1 MVKEMPS
8 STVVNRDEECLKKS
22 LMEVVKSDSS
32 NLCRLCLSK
41 EQKLTRA
48 FSDERGID
56 DALLKKIFDCT
67 TVKVKLKSVFPSAI
81 CAVCDLKLNEFYK
94 FREKCIENDTFLHNL
109 LDDRVAAAS
118 EVDQSVPTVEK
129 QPKQQHLNRTSSK
142 GGSGGSGSGGTHA
155 KEFQTEQQAA
165 TSTTSI
171 PEAQKRNNSEMM
183 AIALNQLS
191 SFGLRPLQELMV
203 ERNGTERHAL
213 VDDRSS
219 ARLPT
224 NSGGNVRFIVLLCS
238 FASTRLDGASATH
251 LLARLSDRQSVSSS
265 SRNVRSHWQR
275 WKWPD
280 CRHCIRTGTEGGSVG
295 GSGGTG
301 AGSTSGGKF
310 ECTVCRRMFRNA
322 YTLRRH
328 TNLHTETNLFPCEYC
343 GKKFN
348 DRSNWKIHQRTHT
361 GDNLYTCLVCLKTF
375 ISPSTLKYH
384 RRSHRRL
391 ESFDCRLCPGTFAN
405 YDLLE
410 EHARN
415 MHQDMQDMQ
424 PEEPMIDAA
433 SFVKIELEDGEL
445 SSSMAG
451 GDVGTTTT
459 TRLQHGNEEEEEEE
473 EEEQESRERRQP
485 VDSSG
490 VEELHLAE
498 LYQTQQQVLELLEKQ
513 LQGGHVT
520 VEPRIGAMA
529 ANGGGMGEQTMHEG
543 GMAVKREMLVEHQQ
557 QYQQQRQHEV
567 DVKEEPLDDSME
579 IDPSELLQQA
589 MEEAGDGNEDSEG
602 GDKQFSSS
610 SSDDSSSP
618 STMILFRCDYC
629 MKIFHFLDE
638 LNAHMLLHNGAK
650 KGNAATGPIM
660 LGTAAA
666 SNTSGPVP
674 TTPSSKPMPLLT
686 LVRPE
691 SSIPLLANGYAT
703 KAESKSPRSKPKRR
717 RATTITVAPE
727 EQTKSIP
734 DAVSDSL
741 LPPVAAPP
749 PEHVCSKCPKMFRTE
764 ELKRVHEAT
773 HADDEQAHK
782 VRSCRICNKLFKC
795 ELNLLAHMRKH
806 SLSIHQTG
814 LAGEGAESGAG
825 DSSGN
830 DESCSSSSNVGGGGV
845 LTAGASHE
853 LTAAQNHQHFSPDES
868 DEGESPPGAPP
879 SDVAS
884 PEGGEPAGEGTDSA
898 SLAVLSRSAFR
909 KCEICAITFK
919 DTVALDQHMLCH
931 FERKEA
937 IAFVPQTDRPFQC
950 TECHK
955 SFKRKDYLLIHIRTH
970 TGERRYK
977 CDLCSSAFVHP
988 SNLITHRKLH
998 SNERPY
1004 QCTLCGATFKLFA
1017 GLKIHRR
1024 RCEQKLPKGG
1034 SQENAAGTAVLSFGP
1049 DTAELHDSGTTAEQ
1063 LLSAGSV
1070 HYPF

>member
-1 MVKEMPS
+1 MVKEIPS

-67 TVKVKLKSVFPSAI
+67 TVKVKLKNIFPSAI

-109 LDDRVAAAS
+109 LDDRVALA
-118 EVDQSVPTVEK
+118 EVDQSVPIVEE
-129 QPKQQHLNRTSSK
+129 QQSRTTSK
-142 GGSGGSGSGGTHA
+142 GSESA
-155 KEFQTEQQAA
+155 EQQAA

-171 PEAQKRNNSEMM
+171 PEAQQQQHNGSEMM

-191 SFGLRPLQELMV
+191 SFGLRPLQDLML
-203 ERNGTERHAL
+203 ETNGGAL
-213 VDDRSS
+213 EAVQSL
-219 ARLPT
+219 LPST
-224 NSGGNVRFIVLLCS
+224 GGNV
-238 FASTRLDGASATH
+238 
-251 LLARLSDRQSVSSS
+251 VSSS
-265 SRNVRSHWQR
+265 SAPSQPHDTPVAPSLISSIDFVSQKKRQMDEERTFALATLEMAGLQQAMRNNA
-275 WKWPD
+275 
-280 CRHCIRTGTEGGSVG
+280 E
-295 GSGGTG
+295 
-301 AGSTSGGKF
+301 AGGKF
-310 ECTVCRRMFRNA
+310 KCTVCHRTFRNA

-328 TNLHTETNLFPCEYC
+328 MNLHTETNLFPCEYC

-391 ESFDCRLCPGTFAN
+391 ESFDCRLCPGTFAT

-415 MHQDMQDMQ
+415 MHQDMQDLQ
-424 PEEPMIDAA
+424 SEEPMIDAA

-445 SSSMAG
+445 SSSVAVA
-451 GDVGTTTT
+451 DVSS
-459 TRLQHGNEEEEEEE
+459 TRLQRNANNDDSHDN
-473 EEEQESRERRQP
+473 RDRRSI
-485 VDSSG
+485 DSSS
-490 VEELHLAE
+490 VDEAQLAE
-498 LYQTQQQVLELLEKQ
+498 LYRTQQMLELFEKQ
-513 LQGGHVT
+513 FRTAAVT
-520 VEPRIGAMA
+520 NETELGVEKPTHRLAEEENESQEVSAIR
-529 ANGGGMGEQTMHEG
+529 
-543 GMAVKREMLVEHQQ
+543 REMLKGMHHQQ
-557 QYQQQRQHEV
+557 QDVE
-567 DVKEEPLDDSME
+567 VKEEPLDDSLE
-579 IDPSELLQQA
+579 LDPSELLQQA
-589 MEEAGDGNEDSEG
+589 MEETADVHDDSEG
-602 GDKQFSSS
+602 GEKQYSSS
-610 SSDDSSSP
+610 SSESSS
-618 STMILFRCDYC
+618 SSAVILFRCDYC

-650 KGNAATGPIM
+650 AENGAVM
-660 LGTAAA
+660 LGSA
-666 SNTSGPVP
+666 STTSSTTSGGVAS
-674 TTPSSKPMPLLT
+674 TASSITPQSVDSMALLALMGPGEPIPLAPKDGGKESKP
-686 LVRPE
+686 
-691 SSIPLLANGYAT
+691 
-703 KAESKSPRSKPKRR
+703 PRKPKKRR
-717 RATTITVAPE
+717 TVLGPTGE
-727 EQTKSIP
+727 TDRLQE
-734 DAVSDSL
+734 DAVNGETL
-741 LPPVAAPP
+741 APTSP
-749 PEHVCSKCPKMFRTE
+749 PEHPCSKCPKMFRTE

-773 HADDEQAHK
+773 HADDEQANK

-806 SLSIHQTG
+806 SLTVLQGSVPPD
-814 LAGEGAESGAG
+814 GEPAG

-830 DESCSSSSNVGGGGV
+830 EESCSSSSHTGGINSSS
-845 LTAGASHE
+845 LQDPTQH
-853 LTAAQNHQHFSPDES
+853 TAAPAADDS
-868 DEGESPPGAPP
+868 DEGEPGAQT
-879 SDVAS
+879 SDLAS
-884 PEGGEPAGEGTDSA
+884 SESGTETAVGSGDSA
-898 SLAVLSRSAFR
+898 TAYLSRNAFR

-919 DTVALDQHMLCH
+919 DSVTLDKHMMCH

-998 SNERPY
+998 SSERPY

-1024 RCEQKLPKGG
+1024 RCEQKLPK
-1034 SQENAAGTAVLSFGP
+1034 SWSDSVAAANFSTGPPHELS
-1049 DTAELHDSGTTAEQ
+1049 DTAAEST
-1063 LLSAGSV
+1063 LPSDNV

>member
-1 MVKEMPS
+1 
-8 STVVNRDEECLKKS
+8 
-22 LMEVVKSDSS
+22 
-32 NLCRLCLSK
+32 
-41 EQKLTRA
+41 
-48 FSDERGID
+48 
-56 DALLKKIFDCT
+56 
-67 TVKVKLKSVFPSAI
+67 
-81 CAVCDLKLNEFYK
+81 
-94 FREKCIENDTFLHNL
+94 
-109 LDDRVAAAS
+109 
-118 EVDQSVPTVEK
+118 
-129 QPKQQHLNRTSSK
+129 
-142 GGSGGSGSGGTHA
+142 
-155 KEFQTEQQAA
+155 
-165 TSTTSI
+165 
-171 PEAQKRNNSEMM
+171 
-183 AIALNQLS
+183 
-191 SFGLRPLQELMV
+191 
-203 ERNGTERHAL
+203 
-213 VDDRSS
+213 
-219 ARLPT
+219 
-224 NSGGNVRFIVLLCS
+224 
-238 FASTRLDGASATH
+238 
-251 LLARLSDRQSVSSS
+251 
-265 SRNVRSHWQR
+265 
-275 WKWPD
+275 
-280 CRHCIRTGTEGGSVG
+280 
-295 GSGGTG
+295 
-301 AGSTSGGKF
+301 
-310 ECTVCRRMFRNA
+310 
-322 YTLRRH
+322 
-328 TNLHTETNLFPCEYC
+328 
-343 GKKFN
+343 
-348 DRSNWKIHQRTHT
+348 
-361 GDNLYTCLVCLKTF
+361 
-375 ISPSTLKYH
+375 
-384 RRSHRRL
+384 
-391 ESFDCRLCPGTFAN
+391 
-405 YDLLE
+405 
-410 EHARN
+410 
-415 MHQDMQDMQ
+415 
-424 PEEPMIDAA
+424 
-433 SFVKIELEDGEL
+433 
-445 SSSMAG
+445 
-451 GDVGTTTT
+451 
-459 TRLQHGNEEEEEEE
+459 
-473 EEEQESRERRQP
+473 
-485 VDSSG
+485 
-490 VEELHLAE
+490 
-498 LYQTQQQVLELLEKQ
+498 
-513 LQGGHVT
+513 
-520 VEPRIGAMA
+520 
-529 ANGGGMGEQTMHEG
+529 
-543 GMAVKREMLVEHQQ
+543 
-557 QYQQQRQHEV
+557 
-567 DVKEEPLDDSME
+567 
-579 IDPSELLQQA
+579 
-589 MEEAGDGNEDSEG
+589 
-602 GDKQFSSS
+602 
-610 SSDDSSSP
+610 
-618 STMILFRCDYC
+618 MILFRCDYC

-727 EQTKSIP
+727 EQTKSIT
-734 DAVSDSL
+734 DVVGDS
-741 LPPVAAPP
+741 LPPVPAPP

-830 DESCSSSSNVGGGGV
+830 DESCSSFSNVGGV
-845 LTAGASHE
+845 LTAAASHE

-884 PEGGEPAGEGTDSA
+884 PEGGEPTGEGTDSA

>member
-1 MVKEMPS
+1 MVKEIPS
-8 STVVNRDEECLKKS
+8 STVINRDEECLKKS

-67 TVKVKLKSVFPSAI
+67 TVKVKLKNIFPSAI

-109 LDDRVAAAS
+109 LDDRVAVE
-118 EVDQSVPTVEK
+118 EVDQSVPIVAE
-129 QPKQQHLNRTSSK
+129 QQSRTIAK
-142 GGSGGSGSGGTHA
+142 SGGSA
-155 KEFQTEQQAA
+155 AEQQAA

-171 PEAQKRNNSEMM
+171 PEAQKHSNSSSEMM

-191 SFGLRPLQELMV
+191 SFGLRPLQDLML
-203 ERNGTERHAL
+203 ESNGPLETAGAL
-213 VDDRSS
+213 
-219 ARLPT
+219 LP
-224 NSGGNVRFIVLLCS
+224 NSGGNV
-238 FASTRLDGASATH
+238 
-251 LLARLSDRQSVSSS
+251 VSSS
-265 SRNVRSHWQR
+265 SAPSQPHDTPAPSLISSIEFVTQKKRQLEQERAFALTTLEMAGLQAMRSHS
-275 WKWPD
+275 
-280 CRHCIRTGTEGGSVG
+280 TE
-295 GSGGTG
+295 
-301 AGSTSGGKF
+301 SGGKF
-310 ECTVCRRMFRNA
+310 KCTVCNRTFRNA

-391 ESFDCRLCPGTFAN
+391 ESFDCRLCPDTFGS

-410 EHARN
+410 EHARTT
-415 MHQDMQDMQ
+415 HQDMQDLQ
-424 PEEPMIDAA
+424 SDEPMIDAA

-445 SSSMAG
+445 SSSMAVVN
-451 GDVGTTTT
+451 DVST
-459 TRLQHGNEEEEEEE
+459 TRLQRNEDD
-473 EEEQESRERRQP
+473 RERRSI
-485 VDSSG
+485 DSSS
-490 VEELHLAE
+490 VEEAQLAE
-498 LYQTQQQVLELLEKQ
+498 LYRTHQMLELFEKQ
-513 LQGGHVT
+513 FQTEAASTETEMVEGENPTDLGT
-520 VEPRIGAMA
+520 VNERK
-529 ANGGGMGEQTMHEG
+529 EQDAVAIMREIRAQMHAQQDE
-543 GMAVKREMLVEHQQ
+543 VE
-557 QYQQQRQHEV
+557 
-567 DVKEEPLDDSME
+567 VKEEPLDDSLE
-579 IDPSELLQQA
+579 LDPSELLQQA
-589 MEEAGDGNEDSEG
+589 MEETVDGNDDGEG
-602 GDKQFSSS
+602 GGKQFSSS
-610 SSDDSSSP
+610 SSASSSP
-618 STMILFRCDYC
+618 SAVILFRCDYC

-638 LNAHMLLHNGAK
+638 LNAHMLLHNGAAK
-650 KGNAATGPIM
+650 VKGGNGAVMVGSEA
-660 LGTAAA
+660 
-666 SNTSGPVP
+666 VP
-674 TTPSSKPMPLLT
+674 TTSPTTPCSSDPMPMLALMG
-686 LVRPE
+686 PDGP
-691 SSIPLLANGYAT
+691 IPLVSGGGSKGPKPR
-703 KAESKSPRSKPKRR
+703 KAKRR
-717 RATTITVAPE
+717 RIPLGPEQSHDAENSETVAP
-727 EQTKSIP
+727 S
-734 DAVSDSL
+734 S
-741 LPPVAAPP
+741 P
-749 PEHVCSKCPKMFRTE
+749 PEHPCSKCSKMFRTE

-773 HADDEQAHK
+773 HADDEQANK

-806 SLSIHQTG
+806 SLTVLQG
-814 LAGEGAESGAG
+814 APAEGEPAG

-830 DESCSSSSNVGGGGV
+830 DESCSSSSHTGALTGSSLQEPAHHGV
-845 LTAGASHE
+845 PPA
-853 LTAAQNHQHFSPDES
+853 DES
-868 DEGESPPGAPP
+868 DEGETVAQTET
-879 SDVAS
+879 DVAS
-884 PEGGEPAGEGTDSA
+884 SESGAEVGGSGDSA
-898 SLAVLSRSAFR
+898 SLAANFLSRGAFR

-919 DTVALDQHMLCH
+919 DSVTLDKHMLCH

-998 SNERPY
+998 SSERPY

-1024 RCEQKLPKGG
+1024 RCEQKLPKSWTEGVAHGG
-1034 SQENAAGTAVLSFGP
+1034 FGAGPHELV
-1049 DTAELHDSGTTAEQ
+1049 DTAEQVPTDN
-1063 LLSAGSV
+1063 V

>member
-1 MVKEMPS
+1 MVKEIPS

-67 TVKVKLKSVFPSAI
+67 TVKVKLKNIFPSAI

-109 LDDRVAAAS
+109 LDDRVTVA
-118 EVDQSVPTVEK
+118 EVDQSVPIVDE
-129 QPKQQHLNRTSSK
+129 QQSNSRTPTKS
-142 GGSGGSGSGGTHA
+142 SGSA
-155 KEFQTEQQAA
+155 AEQQAA

-171 PEAQKRNNSEMM
+171 PEAQKHTSSSSEMM

-191 SFGLRPLQELMV
+191 SFGLRPLQELML
-203 ERNGTERHAL
+203 ETNGSLEAAGAL
-213 VDDRSS
+213 
-219 ARLPT
+219 LP
-224 NSGGNVRFIVLLCS
+224 NSGGNV
-238 FASTRLDGASATH
+238 
-251 LLARLSDRQSVSSS
+251 VSSS
-265 SRNVRSHWQR
+265 SAPSQPHDAPAPSLISSIEYVSQKARQLEQERTFALATLEMAGLQAMRNHSTV
-275 WKWPD
+275 
-280 CRHCIRTGTEGGSVG
+280 EG
-295 GSGGTG
+295 
-301 AGSTSGGKF
+301 GGKF
-310 ECTVCRRMFRNA
+310 KCTVCHRTFRNA

-391 ESFDCRLCPGTFAN
+391 ESFDCRLCSGTFSS

-410 EHARN
+410 EHART
-415 MHQDMQDMQ
+415 MHQDMQDLQ
-424 PEEPMIDAA
+424 SDEPMIDAA

-445 SSSMAG
+445 SSS
-451 GDVGTTTT
+451 T
-459 TRLQHGNEEEEEEE
+459 TRLQRNTDDDP
-473 EEEQESRERRQP
+473 RERRSI
-485 VDSSG
+485 DSSS
-490 VEELHLAE
+490 VDDAQLAE
-498 LYQTQQQVLELLEKQ
+498 LYRTQQMLELFEKQ
-513 LQGGHVT
+513 FQTAVATTETDL
-520 VEPRIGAMA
+520 VE
-529 ANGGGMGEQTMHEG
+529 GEQPPGNETTLEEKKDQEAAAIM
-543 GMAVKREMLVEHQQ
+543 REMRAQIQQ
-557 QYQQQRQHEV
+557 QQQNEV
-567 DVKEEPLDDSME
+567 EVKEEPLDESLE
-579 IDPSELLQQA
+579 LDPSELLQQA
-589 MEEAGDGNEDSEG
+589 MEETADGNDDG
-602 GDKQFSSS
+602 GGKQFSSS
-610 SSDDSSSP
+610 SSASSSP
-618 STMILFRCDYC
+618 SAVILFRCDYC

-638 LNAHMLLHNGAK
+638 LNAHMLLHNGAAGK
-650 KGNAATGPIM
+650 AGQGGAVMLGSATASSTPTAGTVPNTSTTPRPDSMPMLALMGPDGPIS
-660 LGTAAA
+660 L
-666 SNTSGPVP
+666 V
-674 TTPSSKPMPLLT
+674 SSDGAKEPKP
-686 LVRPE
+686 R
-691 SSIPLLANGYAT
+691 
-703 KAESKSPRSKPKRR
+703 KPKRR
-717 RATTITVAPE
+717 RTGFVGPEQGKSAKNAENGGEPVAPA
-727 EQTKSIP
+727 S
-734 DAVSDSL
+734 
-741 LPPVAAPP
+741 P
-749 PEHVCSKCPKMFRTE
+749 PEYPCSKCTKMFRTE

-773 HADDEQAHK
+773 HADDEQANK

-806 SLSIHQTG
+806 SLTVLQG
-814 LAGEGAESGAG
+814 APAEGEPAG

-830 DESCSSSSNVGGGGV
+830 DESCSSSSQNGGISATTLQEPAHHDVGP
-845 LTAGASHE
+845 A
-853 LTAAQNHQHFSPDES
+853 DDS
-868 DEGESPPGAPP
+868 DEGETIAQT

-884 PEGGEPAGEGTDSA
+884 SESGAEAGGSGDSAA
-898 SLAVLSRSAFR
+898 SLAANFLSRGAFR

-919 DTVALDQHMLCH
+919 DSVTLDKHMLCH

-998 SNERPY
+998 SSERPY

-1024 RCEQKLPKGG
+1024 RCEQKLPKSWTDGVPPPG
-1034 SQENAAGTAVLSFGP
+1034 FSTGPHELS
-1049 DTAELHDSGTTAEQ
+1049 DTAEQVPTDN
-1063 LLSAGSV
+1063 V